1 MSMINETENRGSWLN
16 DEQIEFVRDRLQFY
30 ILMQFR

>member
-16 DEQIEFVRDRLQFY
+16 DEQIEFVRDRLP
-30 ILMQFR
+30 ILLMQFR